1 MRDGKFTFV
10 LSLCHNAPEEMDKR
24 FSYRGHFSTKILL
37 FGIQAR
43 QPHAGAACKLHQFD
57 R

>member
-43 QPHAGAACKLHQFD
+43 QPHAGAAV
-57 R
+57 